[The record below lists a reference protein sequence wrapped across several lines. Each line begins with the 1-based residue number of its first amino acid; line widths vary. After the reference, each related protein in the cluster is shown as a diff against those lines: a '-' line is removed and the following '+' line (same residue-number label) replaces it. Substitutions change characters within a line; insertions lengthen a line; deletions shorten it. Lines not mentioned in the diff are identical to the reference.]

1 MRVHSHTIEQR
12 SQIGVSVDIGGLEWF
27 HRLCQWFRSAAQRQH
42 EIGPVSPYGSWDAQ
56 HERFRPMRAEA
67 AADIVATQNGVL
79 WSTQIYSISI

>member
-1 MRVHSHTIEQR
+1 
-12 SQIGVSVDIGGLEWF
+12 
-27 HRLCQWFRSAAQRQH
+27 
-42 EIGPVSPYGSWDAQ
+42 VSPYGSWDAQ